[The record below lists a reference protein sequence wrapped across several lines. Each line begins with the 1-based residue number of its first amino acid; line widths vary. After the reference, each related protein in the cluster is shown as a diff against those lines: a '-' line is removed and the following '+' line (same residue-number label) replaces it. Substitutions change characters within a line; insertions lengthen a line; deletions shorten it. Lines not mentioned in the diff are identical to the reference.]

1 MAGNNSDG
9 SITIDTELDND
20 GFEKG
25 SKKLLSAIEDLTGA
39 VDNLGDNMMRSFQQV
54 IPLLQSIANSASSTY
69 QLMASEG
76 QQVADTNDRIV
87 ASQQA
92 VNSAA
97 QATADAVDRQGQA
110 VQNMGAQTADAT
122 QATQN
127 AFSNVQQQ
135 AQAAAAGISQAGQ
148 QAQSFGTNLSEAVS
162 SSTFSR
168 DVNTAQRSCDALTRQ
183 VEKIADAARIG
194 FNTDTQIEKFQIQVE
209 KARDNVS
216 KMEAELQ
223 RLGSQTIKTKDYEDL
238 EKATQKAEQ
247 TLLRLYDRREL
258 MEDMGV
264 KESSAQWKRLAL
276 QIQYAEENL
285 ARYENS
291 LAGMQANGTAYVSG
305 GNTAE
310 YAQMAEQVS
319 GASSALAEL
328 EQVAA
333 ALGNSNPAV
342 SAATRLLGGFGTALR
357 AAGSAA
363 LYLAKNLAVLTFKGI
378 AAGVKA
384 VTGKLKEFVS
394 QSKQTA
400 LTSNA
405 LVKSLTSLKTM
416 LLSRIKRMFISAIF
430 SQMKEA
436 LNSLTQVSG
445 EFNRAMSNMK
455 NSATELSANMA
466 SAFSNLIMAVEPVIT
481 KIISALSTAMSYLNA
496 FFSMLGGKKTMVVA
510 KKQTAS
516 YADSVNDAAK
526 GAKELNR
533 QLMGFDEINRMEKKD
548 SGSSG
553 GAGGSGGDLFEE
565 VPIDSVLPAEVAAY
579 FERLKTAIQNGD
591 WEGVGR
597 IIAEGLN
604 SGMAIVDNWINTVL
618 HPMGVKWSERI
629 AQILNGLVDGFDW
642 RLLGKTVADGIN
654 SVFDIINTFLT
665 SFDFEKLG
673 TGIGTAVNGLFDNI
687 DWGLLGETFSNK
699 WNALINTVYG
709 IVNSVDWAGI
719 GLSLSTFLN
728 SFVNNTQLDKA
739 ALAIA
744 KGLNGIRTSIQTFI
758 DNTDWVGMA
767 TKVGNSVNTLFS
779 NVDWYAMGSTVTS
792 GFNTVVKTLA
802 TFIGTVDWGAIGNDI
817 AQFIQ
822 GLVSNIDWANIGKL
836 LSNFFSGVLGL
847 IGGIIEGMD
856 WVKFGSDLLD
866 GLITM
871 ITNID
876 WLILL
881 GQLAAGLIGAVGGA
895 VELLLGAVGGLFSG
909 LGKAFEGIGL
919 DSIAGFF
926 KGIGNALKDVG
937 SWIKKNI
944 VDPVVN
950 AVKDF
955 FGIHSPS
962 TVFADIGDNLIA
974 GLFNGI
980 SNAWGTITGFF
991 DSALSGLSSLIGGTW
1006 ENIKGAASSAW
1017 NDKIAPTL
1025 SGAWS
1030 GIKGTA
1036 TSIWT
1041 NVKDTVSGAFTNTKD
1056 SLSNTAQVIGSNLSG
1071 AWSSVSSS
1079 ATGMW
1084 DKIKSTVTSKFTG
1097 AQTSLSGTAQLMQST
1112 LSQKFSGMLG
1122 DATQKFEGIRSALD
1136 RASTNSN
1143 NAVVRQFS
1151 SMASSMIGKMSDA
1164 AWSIK
1169 NQGWSSVGSN
1179 ICSGIQ
1185 SGINS
1190 GWSWLSRTVSSLA
1203 SSLLRSAKNALG
1215 IHSPSRLFRD
1225 EVGENVGLGWAE
1237 GIEGTA
1243 GTVLKTVANVA
1254 KSITAN
1260 AEAKMPELQ
1269 YSGDTLLT
1277 GLDAVASKLSGVAD
1291 IFQNITN
1298 MLASLPT
1305 LSVPDISVGTV
1316 VPYRAK
1322 VEDIKSQNEA
1332 PTASVGGQMDLI
1344 DALQQMFEMVIQAIE
1359 NKDNSVVIGDD
1370 VIYNAY
1376 NRAKQRMSM
1385 IRGTT

>member
-247 TLLRLYDRREL
+247 ALLRLYDRREL

-405 LVKSLTSLKTM
+405 LIKSLTSLKTM

-496 FFSMLGGKKTMVVA
+496 FFAMLGGKKTMVVA

-533 QLMGFDEINRMEKKD
+533 QLMGFDEINRMDKKD

-604 SGMAIVDNWINTVL
+604 TGMAVVDNWINTVL
-618 HPMGVKWSERI
+618 RPMGVKWSERI
-629 AQILNGLVDGFDW
+629 ARILNGLVDGFDW
-642 RLLGKTVADGIN
+642 RLLGKTAADGVNAI
-654 SVFDIINTFLT
+654 VDVINTFFRT
-665 SFDFEKLG
+665 VNFVRLG
-673 TGIGTAVNGLFDNI
+673 EQFGNGLKSLFENVEWENLGIFITNKLKALLDILHGFLNTFTPADAATLGDNI
-687 DWGLLGETFSNK
+687 SKMIQSAISNINFKQAIPDLLQFGAEL
-699 WNALINTVYG
+699 LITLTHAIEG
-709 IVNSVDWAGI
+709 VNWQ
-719 GLSLSTFLN
+719 
-728 SFVNNTQLDKA
+728 QLGK
-739 ALAIA
+739 
-744 KGLNGIRTSIQTFI
+744 
-758 DNTDWVGMA
+758 
-767 TKVGNSVNTLFS
+767 
-779 NVDWYAMGSTVTS
+779 
-792 GFNTVVKTLA
+792 
-802 TFIGTVDWGAIGNDI
+802 DI
-817 AQFIQ
+817 AA
-822 GLVSNIDWANIGKL
+822 GVANINWAL
-836 LSNFFSGVLGL
+836 VAESL
-847 IGGIIEGMD
+847 
-856 WVKFGSDLLD
+856 
-866 GLITM
+866 
-871 ITNID
+871 
-876 WLILL
+876 
-881 GQLAAGLIGAVGGA
+881 
-895 VELLLGAVGGLFSG
+895 
-909 LGKAFEGIGL
+909 FEGIGAVL
-919 DSIAGFF
+919 GGLAGFLKGLLEDAWSGVVGWWKETAF
-926 KGIGNALKDVG
+926 KDGQFTMEGLLKGIWSKICDIGK
-937 SWIKKNI
+937 WIKEHIFEPFINGFKS
-944 VDPVVN
+944 
-950 AVKDF
+950 A

-962 TVFADIGDNLIA
+962 TVMEEMGNFLIE

-980 SNAWGTITGFF
+980 STAWGTITGFF
-991 DSALSGLSSLIGGTW
+991 DGALSGLSSLIGGAW

-1017 NDKIAPTL
+1017 SDKIAPTL

-1056 SLSNTAQVIGSNLSG
+1056 SLSNTAQVIGTNLSG

-1143 NAVVRQFS
+1143 NVVVRQFS

-1203 SSLLRSAKNALG
+1203 SGLLQSAKNALG

-1254 KSITAN
+1254 KGITAN
-1260 AEAKMPELQ
+1260 AEAKMPTLQ

-1322 VEDIKSQNEA
+1322 VEDAKSQNED